1 MRPARISNRTLWRW
15 TAAAAVLVILSTVLQ
30 ACAAGAAESPIGL
43 KRGQTAPDFTLT
55 DVNGAQVKLSS
66 LRGKPVML
74 NFWSISCPP
83 CRYEMPEIEAAYQK
97 YRGQAA
103 FIGITPADS
112 AADVR
117 EFVRA
122 RGYSWTFVADPT
134 SEVSLAYQVMYF
146 PTTYFIDADGKVSS
160 AIVGGPLSRDVFEK
174 ELVRAGMRAG

>member
-1 MRPARISNRTLWRW
+1 VKPFKTNRGAFWKW
-15 TAAAAVLVILSTVLQ
+15 TAVATVLVTLAVVLQ

-43 KRGQTAPDFTLT
+43 KRGQTAPDFMLI
-55 DVNGAQVKLSS
+55 DVNGNQVKLSS
-66 LRGKPVML
+66 LRGKPVLL

-97 YRGQAA
+97 YRSQAA
-103 FIGITPADS
+103 FIGIAPADS

-117 EFVRA
+117 EFARA
-122 RGYSWTFVADPT
+122 RGYSWTFVTDPT
-134 SEVSLAYQVMYF
+134 NAVSFDYQVMYF

-174 ELVRAGMRAG
+174 ELVRAGVKTG